1 VLGVE
6 QRSGA
11 GVIVHTDGG
20 EHVAD
25 VAVVAAGPWAAELIR
40 PVGVAVD
47 LRPQVSQVSYVRGPG
62 DGWAQRPAL
71 VHDFDSV
78 AVGFYA
84 LPTPGI
90 GYKIGQDGPVRP
102 WDPEAT
108 DRTPDPTQV
117 EATSELVRREFPG
130 FDPTIVSSD
139 VCTWT
144 DSADALFVLGRVGDV
159 VIGCGDSGAG
169 FKWLP
174 LFGEWLGG
182 LALGQELSGDA
193 ACFDLA
199 RFAS

>member
-1 VLGVE
+1 
-6 QRSGA
+6 
-11 GVIVHTDGG
+11 
-20 EHVAD
+20 
-25 VAVVAAGPWAAELIR
+25 VVAAGPWAAELIG
-40 PVGVAVD
+40 PLGVDVE
-47 LRPQVSQVSYVRGPG
+47 LRPQVSQVSYVRGR
-62 DGWAQRPAL
+62 DQGWAQRPAL
-71 VHDFDSV
+71 VHDFDAT

-102 WDPEAT
+102 WDPDGL
-108 DRTPDPTQV
+108 DRTPDPAQV
-117 EATSELVRREFPG
+117 AATAELVRREFPG
-130 FDPTIVSSD
+130 FDPAIVSSD

-182 LALGQELSGDA
+182 LALGRALSGDA